1 MIHQGD
7 TVLFEVPTIEGKD
20 RRTGTVTT
28 ARGSTLRIEADCG
41 VYVRH
46 RKHVTLV
53 PSETART
60 THKERP
66 TGTEGRHQA
75 VASAQTGTDTQRYYK
90 QPISP

>member
-7 TVLFEVPTIEGKD
+7 TVLFEVPTPSGKD
-20 RRTGTVTT
+20 HRTGTVTT
-28 ARGSTLRIEADCG
+28 ARGSTLRIESDSCI
-41 VYVRH
+41 YIRH

-53 PSETART
+53 PSETQRR

-66 TGTEGRHQA
+66 TGTGGRHQS